1 MKTHWKDY
9 YDVQVKW
16 VALLLSVLQERKQQS
31 CFGSF
36 CQRLFLQFASC
47 CTIRSMNY
55 SNSSSASSELDD
67 TLSIERTLVLSLLSF
82 LTSFAVIGN
91 IFILICI
98 ISNAA
103 LQRPGHLFIASLALA
118 DLILALTVMI
128 PRLSDEILGGWH
140 FGHFLCQVSKCS
152 SNSIMNISIHEVD
165 VPVFTM
171 CRWGWLSLT
180 FLLVK
185 RRPPMGLMCQSF
197 CAPNESSQFIFGLL
211 KKI

>member
-1 MKTHWKDY
+1 
-9 YDVQVKW
+9 
-16 VALLLSVLQERKQQS
+16 
-31 CFGSF
+31 
-36 CQRLFLQFASC
+36 
-47 CTIRSMNY
+47 MNY

-165 VPVFTM
+165 VPVFIM
-171 CRWGWLSLT
+171 CR
-180 FLLVK
+180 
-185 RRPPMGLMCQSF
+185 
-197 CAPNESSQFIFGLL
+197 
-211 KKI
+211 